1 VRSPHRTCVLSSAI
15 KIRVIAGL
23 RLVRQHKNLRDL

>member
-1 VRSPHRTCVLSSAI
+1 VRSPRRTGKLASAI